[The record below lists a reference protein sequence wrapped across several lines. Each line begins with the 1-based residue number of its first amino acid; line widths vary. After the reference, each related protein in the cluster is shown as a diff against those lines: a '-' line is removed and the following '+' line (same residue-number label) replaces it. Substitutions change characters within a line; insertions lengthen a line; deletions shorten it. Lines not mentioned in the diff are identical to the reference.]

1 MRRYAIYRIH
11 YGLDFLG
18 KSLDSIINHVDKVFI
33 FWSKQPWYKECKNL
47 PPMNEDIADFVDNQY
62 KDKKVVLWEREFD
75 YPSNQYHL
83 MYTEICQYMPRPD
96 QVLCMEPD
104 MVWGDDIKKIWDIRD
119 HEISFKQVE
128 FWKNEEWYVPRDTPR
143 PGPTLYNVPVPTT
156 KKGCWSNQY
165 SVHPTYTCYN
175 YGFCVSP
182 ETMAYKHEVAIQSS
196 KYYKD
201 SKPSPTWY
209 KEKWLNWTPD
219 TEDLEISENHKH
231 YIKKALPWPSQ
242 K

>member
-1 MRRYAIYRIH
+1 
-11 YGLDFLG
+11 
-18 KSLDSIINHVDKVFI
+18 
-33 FWSKQPWYKECKNL
+33 
-47 PPMNEDIADFVDNQY
+47 
-62 KDKKVVLWEREFD
+62 
-75 YPSNQYHL
+75 
-83 MYTEICQYMPRPD
+83 MPRPD

-119 HEISFKQVE
+119 HEISFKQIE